1 MHFDARLSRIA
12 QGLERAELVLK
23 NGRVLDTNTGE
34 IYPGDVA
41 VEGGLVVGVGEYA
54 GREEI
59 DLGGRLLCP
68 GFVDAHL
75 HLESCLANPAEL
87 VLEAA
92 RHGTLAFVVDPHEV
106 ANVAG
111 GAGIAYLMECLK
123 GVPADVY
130 VQMPSCVPALPGENN
145 GGAFRAADMAPFLG
159 DPRVL
164 GLGEVMDLPA
174 VLEAREDMLDKLRLF
189 ENRPID
195 GHGGFLRGGAL
206 NAYALAG
213 ISSDHECVDF
223 EAALQE
229 ARAGLRILV
238 RQGSAARNLQSIVSG
253 LVASGVD
260 SSAFC
265 FCTDDKHIRDI
276 RREGHIDHNVRASLA
291 LGLPLV
297 QAVQM
302 ASRNAAQHYGL
313 RHLGAI
319 TPGKAANL
327 LVVDDRDGFVV
338 ERALYRGRPVESWP
352 LPEKP
357 ACPEDLL
364 HTVRLA
370 ELGPDPFAM
379 ADGPAAVIEVV
390 PGQILTKLR
399 RERLPGLC
407 GRFQPD
413 GTYSKAA
420 VLERHRASGNI
431 GLAAVKGFGIRGG
444 AIAATMGHD
453 SHNLIVLGDN
463 DRDMRLAV
471 EELVRCQGGYALVE
485 DGYVAGCLP
494 LPAMGLLSLQGASAV
509 DQTLDALI
517 RKAHQMGVPEG
528 IEPFVTLAFLPLPV
542 LPEARLT
549 DRGLLD
555 VTAGRYL

>member
-1 MHFDARLSRIA
+1 M
-12 QGLERAELVLK
+12 
-23 NGRVLDTNTGE
+23 
-34 IYPGDVA
+34 A

-92 RHGTLAFVVDPHEV
+92 RHGTLAFIVDPHEV

-145 GGAFRAADMAPFLG
+145 GGAFRAADMAPFLQ

-164 GLGEVMDLPA
+164 GLGE

-223 EAALQE
+223 DSALQE

-238 RQGSAARNLQSIVSG
+238 RQGSAARNLESIVSG

-357 ACPEDLL
+357 ACPEELL

-399 RERLPGLC
+399 QERLPGLR

-528 IEPFVTLAFLPLPV
+528 VEPFVTLAFLPLPV

>member
-1 MHFDARLSRIA
+1 
-12 QGLERAELVLK
+12 
-23 NGRVLDTNTGE
+23 
-34 IYPGDVA
+34 
-41 VEGGLVVGVGEYA
+41 
-54 GREEI
+54 
-59 DLGGRLLCP
+59 
-68 GFVDAHL
+68 
-75 HLESCLANPAEL
+75 
-87 VLEAA
+87 
-92 RHGTLAFVVDPHEV
+92 
-106 ANVAG
+106 
-111 GAGIAYLMECLK
+111 
-123 GVPADVY
+123 
-130 VQMPSCVPALPGENN
+130 
-145 GGAFRAADMAPFLG
+145 
-159 DPRVL
+159 
-164 GLGEVMDLPA
+164 
-174 VLEAREDMLDKLRLF
+174 
-189 ENRPID
+189 
-195 GHGGFLRGGAL
+195 
-206 NAYALAG
+206 
-213 ISSDHECVDF
+213 
-223 EAALQE
+223 
-229 ARAGLRILV
+229 
-238 RQGSAARNLQSIVSG
+238 
-253 LVASGVD
+253 
-260 SSAFC
+260 
-265 FCTDDKHIRDI
+265 
-276 RREGHIDHNVRASLA
+276 
-291 LGLPLV
+291 
-297 QAVQM
+297 
-302 ASRNAAQHYGL
+302 
-313 RHLGAI
+313 
-319 TPGKAANL
+319 
-327 LVVDDRDGFVV
+327 
-338 ERALYRGRPVESWP
+338 
-352 LPEKP
+352 
-357 ACPEDLL
+357 
-364 HTVRLA
+364 
-370 ELGPDPFAM
+370 M